1 MGEGF
6 QGIFLVIIAV
16 FWILEAIASSRRRGR
31 AAQESELPPELAE
44 RESASPSPTTLP
56 GRDVW
61 HDAHDPRDGYTALPD
76 RPTGRPMTAGE
87 RSGRREEMPGIRDRS
102 SEERASE
109 AAAGMVRRDLW
120 EELAALARGE
130 RPSTVPAPSPRPGPE
145 VEPGASPRPRA
156 QPTPGMR
163 GQAEEDAASR
173 KREGHGLASRRR
185 DVAPPQVR
193 RDVVGSD
200 AAMAARV
207 RHTPALRLSVE
218 SRIESPGSASG
229 SRRGQGALRALLGN
243 NSPRELRRAVI
254 IQEILGPPVALRERE
269 PGTGGGHPPGGG

>member
-6 QGIFLVIIAV
+6 QGWFLVLIAV
-16 FWILEAIASSRRRGR
+16 FWVLEAIASARRKR
-31 AAQESELPPELAE
+31 AGAQESELPPEPGE
-44 RESASPSPTTLP
+44 RESGAPVPSTLP

-61 HDAHDPRDGYTALPD
+61 HDSHDPRDDYATLPD
-76 RPTGRPMTAGE
+76 RPTGRPMTAAE
-87 RSGRREEMPGIRDRS
+87 RSGHREEMPGIRDRT
-102 SEERASE
+102 SEERTSE

-130 RPSTVPAPSPRPGPE
+130 RPSTVPAPPPRPAPG
-145 VEPGASPRPRA
+145 VEPAAPPRPRG
-156 QPTPGMR
+156 QPIPGMG
-163 GQAEEDAASR
+163 GQAERDAASR

-185 DVAPPQVR
+185 EVAPPQIR

-207 RHTPALRLSVE
+207 RHTPAMRLSVE
-218 SRIESPGSASG
+218 RRIESQGSTSG
-229 SRRGQGALRALLGN
+229 RRGGRGALRALLGD